1 MINIALIGYGYWGV
15 NLLRNLTAIK
25 DCNVV
30 AVCESSEKR
39 QRVLNTTYPN
49 IQVTGDY
56 QDIINN
62 SEIDAVV
69 IATPVHSHFSLAKQ
83 ALENNK
89 HVLVEKPLTAS
100 TREAQIL
107 IDLATSRNL
116 QLMVDHTFLYSGAV
130 EKIKELVDND
140 NLGILKYI
148 DSTRINLGLIQ
159 SDVNVLWDLAPH
171 DLSILAFITKEEP
184 TAVYATGVSHTG
196 NGIENIAYMTLKY
209 PSGFM
214 AHFNC
219 SWSSPVKVRSMLIGG
234 DKKMIVYDD
243 INPTEKIKVYD
254 SGYVCKT
261 DEDKTKMQVDY
272 RVGDIHI
279 PKVSTHEPLR
289 KMLEDY
295 VNCIQTGKTP
305 TSNWKLAL
313 QTVKILEAAEL
324 SLKMNS
330 KEVII

>member
-1 MINIALIGYGYWGV
+1 MVNIALIGYGYWGV
-15 NLLRNLTAIK
+15 NLLRNLVALK
-25 DCNVV
+25 DCNVI

-39 QRVLNTTYPN
+39 QQVLKALYPS
-49 IQVTGDY
+49 IQVTADY
-56 QDIINN
+56 QDITNN
-62 SEIDAVV
+62 LEIDAVV
-69 IATPVHSHFSLAKQ
+69 IATPVHSHFTLAKQ
-83 ALENNK
+83 ALKSGK

-100 TREAQIL
+100 TEEAQIL
-107 IDLATSRNL
+107 IDLATSKNL

-140 NLGILKYI
+140 NLGILKYV

-184 TAVYATGVSHTG
+184 LAVCATGTSHTG

-209 PSGFM
+209 PSGFI

-219 SWSSPVKVRSMLIGG
+219 SWSSPVKVRSTLIGG

-254 SGYVCKT
+254 SGYVCRT
-261 DEDKTKMQVDY
+261 EEDKTKMQVDY
-272 RVGDIHI
+272 RIGDIHI

-295 VNCIQTGKTP
+295 VSCIQTGNTP

-313 QTVKILEAAEL
+313 QTVKVLEAAEL
-324 SLKMNS
+324 SLKL
-330 KEVII
+330 KGQEVII